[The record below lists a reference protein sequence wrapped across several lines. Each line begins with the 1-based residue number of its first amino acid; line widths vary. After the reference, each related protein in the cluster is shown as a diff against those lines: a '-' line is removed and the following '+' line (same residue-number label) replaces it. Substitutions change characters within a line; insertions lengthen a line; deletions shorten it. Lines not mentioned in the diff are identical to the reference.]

1 MTYQAIL
8 IASVVLLLAFGIE
21 RLGKASGIPSVAFL
35 ILTGLVGKPAL
46 SAFGLELSGL
56 DAVVPVIGAIGLVLI
71 VLEGAFDIQMRRDRI
86 QAASVAFFMAGA
98 GLVLCTGV
106 FALAAYWVLPLTPL
120 QALVVAVS
128 FSVISSAV
136 AIPSSAFLP
145 AEGREFVV
153 YETSFSDI
161 AGILVFFTLLDS
173 DGTMGGVLSGLLEGG
188 LLSLILGF
196 VCAIGLML
204 ILARIGGHI
213 RFIPLLAGLF
223 VLYATGKLLHLSPLI
238 MVLLFGLVINNLKL
252 FNRFRLF
259 RGMADETYE
268 STLKEF
274 KSLTMELTFAVR
286 GFFFI
291 LLGYW
296 ADLSMLASPVAW
308 VSALLIL
315 AVIFGSRYA
324 LLRLARIELAEPLT
338 WIAPRGLIT
347 VLLFLEAKKTIE
359 IPPFVDGAVLLVVFA
374 SALLISVG
382 RFRWSRQAKPLGCNP
397 PSRA

>member
-173 DGTMGGVLSGLLEGG
+173 DGTMGGVLSGLLGGG

-308 VSALLIL
+308 ISALLIL

-397 PSRA
+397 LLRA